1 MKIIHTADL
10 HLGQTIYQNYERADE
25 HAHFFAQLEKWCLAE
40 KPDALV
46 VSGDV
51 FDVPQPS
58 AAVKKAFNAHFVRLH
73 ARCPETC
80 IVVTAGNH
88 DSASRLEADRELWEL
103 ADAHVAGTP
112 PPFADVAAGG
122 AEDWR
127 ERFIVRL
134 AKGYVV
140 ALPHMNGARTAQIQ
154 SILDK
159 IAAENAEGKPVVMTA
174 HLALADS
181 DTTGHDQIGGIA
193 TVPATVLGE
202 GYDYLAL
209 GHIHRPQTLGA
220 KPDVPGERVEL
231 PAPVRRYSGSALHVS
246 CDETFP
252 HSVSLVEIERHGG
265 TVRVTPLRIDELRHF
280 YVLPESGE
288 AFADEKRA
296 VAAVKRF
303 AEEKKSGY
311 FRLRVRHDADLP
323 ADFSQRI
330 YEAIAQFGGE
340 IRFNPKHVVEGAPA
354 PSEAAETKPAFAVA
368 DLQQMAD
375 PLEFI
380 EKTIADYPGLDIDE
394 VRELFAEVH
403 EEARRLADEAKKKKA
418 AQEAKKKKSAGTAEN
433 DDEDAD
439 EENA

>member
-1 MKIIHTADL
+1 MKLIHTADL
-10 HLGQTIYQNYERADE
+10 HLGQTIYQHYERADE
-25 HAHFFAQLEKWCLAE
+25 HAHFFAQLEKWCVAE

-51 FDVPQPS
+51 FDGPQPS
-58 AAVKKAFNAHFVRLH
+58 AAVKKDFNAHFVRLH
-73 ARCPETC
+73 ELCPEMR

-88 DSASRLEADRELWEL
+88 DSPSRLEADRELWAL
-103 ADAHVAGTP
+103 ADARVAGTP
-112 PPFADVAAGG
+112 PPFADVSDT
-122 AEDWR
+122 EDWR

-134 AKGYVV
+134 KNGYVV

-159 IAAENAEGKPVVMTA
+159 IAAENADGKPVVMTA
-174 HLALADS
+174 HLALAGS
-181 DTTGHDQIGGIA
+181 DTTGHDEIGGIR
-193 TVPATVLGE
+193 TVPATELGE

-220 KPDVPGERVEL
+220 TPDVPGARVEL

-246 CDETFP
+246 CDEAFP
-252 HSVSLVEIERHGG
+252 HSASLVEIDRHGG
-265 TVRVTPLRIDELRHF
+265 TVAVTPLRIDELRHF
-280 YVLPESGE
+280 HVLPESGE
-288 AFADEKRA
+288 AFADAKSA

-311 FRLRVRHDADLP
+311 FRLRVRHDANLP

-330 YEAIAQFGGE
+330 YEAVAPFGGE

-354 PSEAAETKPAFAVA
+354 AESSSAEKPVFAVA
-368 DLQQMAD
+368 DLQQMTD

-380 EKTIADYPGLDIDE
+380 EKTIADYPELNIDE
-394 VRELFAEVH
+394 VRELFEDVCV
-403 EEARRLADEAKKKKA
+403 EARRLADEAAKKA
-418 AQEAKKKKSAGTAEN
+418 AEEAARKKKSRGTAAEN

-439 EENA
+439 DENA